1 MSQPPVPG
9 HHREELRSPTS
20 APKTTEPVV
29 HSFTSSAT
37 LPPDPHPR
45 LRRLLHIP
53 DGMMNTGI
61 HEYRRA
67 ASPAAARPLK
77 AAGQPLGA
85 RPWLACLGT
94 PPGRARTP
102 SARRVQQISAVGPP
116 WRSV

>member
-20 APKTTEPVV
+20 APKTTAPVV

-53 DGMMNTGI
+53 DGMMNTGVQ
-61 HEYRRA
+61 ELQREVA
-67 ASPAAARPLK
+67 LGLLQFLGLVARPPP
-77 AAGQPLGA
+77 APAGPA
-85 RPWLACLGT
+85 PVGT
-94 PPGRARTP
+94 PR
-102 SARRVQQISAVGPP
+102 PP
-116 WRSV
+116 H

>member
-9 HHREELRSPTS
+9 HHREELRSPAS
-20 APKTTEPVV
+20 APKTTAPVV

-61 HEYRRA
+61 HVYGTSETMWTLINPDTRTRPEITGRPRPHHRPRGPGTRVRRPTGP
-67 ASPAAARPLK
+67 ASC
-77 AAGQPLGA
+77 G
-85 RPWLACLGT
+85 
-94 PPGRARTP
+94 
-102 SARRVQQISAVGPP
+102 
-116 WRSV
+116 